1 MEDHFDPCSFFSY
14 EVNIMNRIKTWIWIH
29 IIRTHWKDYVQ
40 DEIVEWGWEYD
51 IDTES
56 IMNDRAR
63 EIYEM
68 RNDND

>member
-1 MEDHFDPCSFFSY
+1 
-14 EVNIMNRIKTWIWIH
+14 MNRIKTWIWIH

-40 DEIVEWGWEYD
+40 DEIDD
-51 IDTES
+51 IDIES
-56 IMNDRAR
+56 IMNDRAG

>member
-1 MEDHFDPCSFFSY
+1 MEDHFDPYSFFSY

-40 DEIVEWGWEYD
+40 DEIDD
-51 IDTES
+51 IDIES
-56 IMNDRAR
+56 IMNDRAG